1 MILVTGAT
9 GFLGSELVCQLLL
22 RGEKVRAIKRDTS
35 RIPQILQGKNEIEWF
50 TADILDYFALS
61 EAMEDIKKVYHC
73 AAFISFNPKD
83 RKEMLKVNVDG
94 TASLLNISLEKKVN
108 RFLHVSSIAAIGE
121 SKKGNLITEKNH
133 WEFGTGQSAYSIS
146 KYKSEMEVFR
156 AAAEGLSTVIV
167 NPSIIIG
174 KNAGKEGSG
183 QLFESIKN
191 GLNYYPGGSSGYVD
205 VVDVAKS
212 MILLMDSTI
221 SNERFIINS
230 ENLTYKDLFKK
241 IAEKFDRNAPDIAL
255 KPWMLYVAYLGSPI
269 INLFTGKKI
278 SLSKDIIS
286 SAFKKQKYSN
296 EKIKKTLSLNFKP
309 VADSISEICH
319 HLKINNTII

>member
-9 GFLGSELVCQLLL
+9 GFLGSELVRQLLL
-22 RGEKVRAIKRDTS
+22 RGEKVRAIKRNTS
-35 RIPQILQGKNEIEWF
+35 CIPPILQNKEEIEWF

-61 EAMEDIKKVYHC
+61 EAMEGIKKVFHC
-73 AAFISFNPKD
+73 AAFISFHPKD
-83 RKEMLKVNVDG
+83 RKKMLKVNVDG
-94 TASLLNISLEKKVN
+94 TANLLNISMEKKIY

-121 SKKGNLITEKNH
+121 SKKGNLITEKDH

-156 AAAEGLSTVIV
+156 AAAEGLNTVIV

-183 QLFESIKN
+183 QLFESIRE

-205 VVDVAKS
+205 VEDVAKS
-212 MILLMDSTI
+212 MILLMESNI
-221 SNERFIINS
+221 SEERFIINS
-230 ENLTYKDLFKK
+230 ENLSYKDFFKR
-241 IAEKFDRNAPDIAL
+241 IAEKFDRKPPAIAL
-255 KPWMLYVAYLGSPI
+255 KPWMLYLAYLGSPLI
-269 INLFTGKKI
+269 TLFTGKKI
-278 SLSKDIIS
+278 NLSKDTIA

-296 EKIKKTLSLNFKP
+296 EKIKKTLNLHFKP
-309 VADSISEICH
+309 VADSVTEICQ
-319 HLKINNTII
+319 HLKNY